1 MRSRPHLFLPLLPP
15 KCLQKDSR
23 KVTPGHLKLTRKKLN
38 HPRLLLSRQHLRPS
52 KNQAPSQNLV
62 RPPNRETGQ
71 ERRERRPNPRC
82 SHSSRVRF
90 RDPLPQTS
98 SSSREEG
105 SGLSRASM
113 RRGRGRQDKAL
124 SGTLRPRELKGLP
137 ACMCLKVIKTNKPL
151 HFYANVISEK
161 YIFLTT
167 KIFFRLPRGS
177 RTG

>member
-15 KCLQKDSR
+15 KCLQKDSQ
-23 KVTPGHLKLTRKKLN
+23 KVTPGHLKLMRKKLN

-52 KNQAPSQNLV
+52 KNPSRNLV

-82 SHSSRVRF
+82 SSRGRS
-90 RDPLPQTS
+90 RDLLPRIS
-98 SSSREEG
+98 SSLREEG

-113 RRGRGRQDKAL
+113 RRGKAREDKAS
-124 SGTLRPRELKGLP
+124 SGRRRLRELKGLP
-137 ACMCLKVIKTNKPL
+137 ACMCLKVIKTDKPL

-177 RTG
+177 RTS